1 MAAVPGGHKE
11 SGTTECLSLYDH
23 YKIMVG
29 KDWFEKTVYL
39 IDSVKERN

>member
-1 MAAVPGGHKE
+1 MTGWL
-11 SGTTECLSLYDH
+11 TLSLYDH

-29 KDWFEKTVYL
+29 NDWFEKTVYL

>member
-11 SGTTECLSLYDH
+11 SGKTECLSLYDH